1 MQHYFSTQPQSA
13 SRPGRVSFSYRGCD
27 VALDTDS
34 GVFSRTELDR
44 GTWEL
49 LSALPQELSGD
60 LLDMGCGYGPIGVA
74 AGRRWPGLSVTMADV
89 NPRACALA
97 EQNAQKNGVPARTLV
112 GDGYETLEGE
122 RFDWI
127 LQNPPIRA
135 GKAVMYRLFAQ
146 AAAHLKPGGQL
157 WLVMRKQQ
165 GAASAMTYLATLFG
179 AVDCTAKKGG
189 YWVLRCQT
197 PLKDESK
204 GQGA

>member
-1 MQHYFSTQPQSA
+1 MT
-13 SRPGRVSFSYRGCD
+13 
-27 VALDTDS
+27 
-34 GVFSRTELDR
+34 
-44 GTWEL
+44 
-49 LSALPQELSGD
+49 
-60 LLDMGCGYGPIGVA
+60 
-74 AGRRWPGLSVTMADV
+74 
-89 NPRACALA
+89 
-97 EQNAQKNGVPARTLV
+97 ARTLV
-112 GDGYETLEGE
+112 GDGYEMLQGE

-189 YWVLRCQT
+189 YWVRRCQT